1 MSMNCHTEEEKALE
15 KNMQKKIEAEEE
27 PKESFIREN
36 YFDLLTGLP
45 NMVHF
50 LEMAEA
56 CGKSVEE
63 NKTIHTMMAF
73 DLVGMK
79 YFNSKYGLKEG
90 DKLLCAF
97 ADILSR
103 HFGNDCCSRFGE
115 DHFYAY
121 SAKENVEEDLETVF
135 SELKEA
141 NSCINPPVKVGIYRY
156 HNQKRPMST
165 VCDRA
170 KMAADY
176 DKKSFGS
183 GYTYFDESM
192 EMAVEKKNYIL
203 QHLEQALSEKWIK
216 VYYQPIIR
224 SVTGAVCNEEALA
237 RWIDPT
243 LGVISPVDFIPIIEE
258 AKLLYKLDL
267 YMVERVLEDIRDFKG
282 DQLIKIVPVSVNVS
296 RFDLEYC
303 DMAGEIIRRV
313 REAGVSPEYLVIEI
327 TESVMELDKEFVKK
341 QVDLFRN
348 NGFKVWMD
356 DFGSGY
362 SSLNVLQDFEFDLI
376 KLDMKFMRD
385 FGRSKKSAGIIKKII
400 EMAEQLGVDTLAEG
414 VEREEQVEFLKE
426 IGCDKLQG
434 YLYSMP
440 RPIEELV
447 RRYNIGIGYPREN
460 VDDAEYYD
468 RIGRVSFVDPEAN
481 GDTAMGITENFMGI
495 GFGVIEFDGCDS
507 YRLLRSNQ
515 VYKEYIKMIYGLGS
529 KVAAV
534 PHYSK
539 RDKRHSFGDSV
550 RRCIASGNW
559 EVATDIAYSKDVKIN
574 TNTKVLTKSPVTGA
588 YALLVIVTSEKRTDD
603 EAKESD
609 SAMEYGHTSNT
620 GSIKK
625 EVFDDTIMKIARNLN
640 TIEDY
645 DVSMNLVLNEMS
657 RLINP
662 DRLYIFEKNG
672 NLISMTF
679 EWCRQGVDPYKDSM
693 QRIPYDIYF
702 KVWEGLAEKSNG
714 IRIDDTA
721 VFELRYPELYEELL
735 RQNVKR
741 IIIMPVY
748 SKGEIIGFIGADN
761 YREEEKDDTE
771 FLITSV
777 AGFLSFRMANSILL
791 DRLVFMADHDTL
803 TSAFNRNAMINMEVE
818 YASRSGS
825 IGIVFID
832 INGLK
837 EVNDNYGHDAGDQ
850 LLIRAS
856 RFIARQYGIHNLYR
870 AGGDEFVVM
879 IPYIDSKEFEDK
891 KEGFLRELSEEKNL
905 NMATGFVWIPDM
917 KDISEAIKEA
927 DSLMYKDK
935 VAYYAVHDRRRSAR

>member
-1 MSMNCHTEEEKALE
+1 MSMNCHIEEETGV
-15 KNMQKKIEAEEE
+15 KNRIGDINTDEL
-27 PKESFIREN
+27 PKEDSFTREN

-56 CGKSVEE
+56 GEGRGEGS
-63 NKTIHTMMAF
+63 IHNMMAF

-90 DKLLCAF
+90 DKLLCTF
-97 ADILSR
+97 ADILR
-103 HFGNDCCSRFGE
+103 KHFGTDCCSRFGE
-115 DHFYAY
+115 DHFYAF
-121 SAKENVEEDLETVF
+121 SSKENVEQDLEAVF
-135 SELKEA
+135 AELKEA
-141 NSCINPPVKVGIYRY
+141 NSCNNPPVKVGIYKY
-156 HNQKRPMST
+156 DNQELPMSA

-176 DKKSFGS
+176 DKKSFAS
-183 GYTYFDESM
+183 SYTYFDESM
-192 EMAVEKKNYIL
+192 KMAVEKKNYIL

-224 SVTGAVCNEEALA
+224 SVTGSVCNEEALA

-296 RFDLEYC
+296 RFDFEYC

-313 REAGVSPEYLVIEI
+313 KEAGVPPKYLIIEI

-385 FGRSKKSAGIIKKII
+385 FGRGKKSAGIIKKII

-414 VEREEQVEFLKE
+414 VEKEEQVEFLKE

-447 RRYNIGIGYPREN
+447 RRYNIGIGCPREN

-495 GFGVIEFDGCDS
+495 GFGVIEFDGYDS

-515 VYKEYIKMIYGLGS
+515 VYKEYIKMIYGRDS
-529 KVAAV
+529 QVAAV
-534 PHYSK
+534 PHYSE
-539 RDKRHSFGDSV
+539 RDQRHSYADSV
-550 RRCIASGNW
+550 RRCILSGNW
-559 EVATDIAYSKDVKIN
+559 EVATDVADSKDVKIN
-574 TNTKVLTKSPVTGA
+574 TNTRVLTKSSVTGA
-588 YALLVIVTSEKRTDD
+588 YALLVIMTSEKRTDD
-603 EAKESD
+603 ETKEYNT
-609 SAMEYGHTSNT
+609 EIGYGPNS
-620 GSIKK
+620 GLMKK
-625 EVFDDTIMKIARNLN
+625 DLIDETIMKIARNLN

-645 DVSMNLVLNEMS
+645 EVSMNLVLNEMS
-657 RLINP
+657 RIVNP
-662 DRLYIFEKNG
+662 DRLYVFERNG

-679 EWCRQGVDPYKDSM
+679 EWCRQGVKSYKDSM
-693 QRIPYDIYF
+693 QRVPYDVYF
-702 KVWEGLAEKSNG
+702 KVWEGLVEKGNG
-714 IRIDDTA
+714 TRIEDTA
-721 VFELRYPELYEELL
+721 VFEPRYPELYEELR
-735 RQNVKR
+735 RQDVKK

-771 FLITSV
+771 FLIISV

-803 TSAFNRNAMINMEVE
+803 TSAFNRNAMISMEVE

-832 INGLK
+832 LNGLK

-856 RFIARQYGIHNLYR
+856 RFIARHYGIQNLYR

-879 IPYIDSKEFEDK
+879 IPYIDSKQFDEK
-891 KEGFLRELSEEKNL
+891 KEQFLRELSEENNL
-905 NMATGFVWIPDM
+905 NMATGFVWISDM

-927 DSLMYKDK
+927 DSRMYKDK
-935 VAYYAVHDRRRSAR
+935 VAYYAVHDRRRAAR